1 MKHIE
6 SNFIGTD
13 DIRLYYQVWR
23 PEKNSKAVVQIIHGL
38 AEHSN
43 RYMNVVDALVPR
55 GYVIYASDNRGHGNS
70 EGIRGYVKKFET
82 YLPHLITKGK
92 VYSFLL
98 RTTIGY

>member
-1 MKHIE
+1 MMHIE

-23 PEKNSKAVVQIIHGL
+23 PEKTSKAVVQIFHGL

-55 GYVIYASDNRGHGNS
+55 DM
-70 EGIRGYVKKFET
+70 
-82 YLPHLITKGK
+82 
-92 VYSFLL
+92 
-98 RTTIGY
+98 